1 MVAQTY
7 VDAVG
12 AVRAWINGRTATLVG
27 LGHPLQKGAHFKRLD
42 GAADA
47 TYARLSEGISV
58 RGAGAENPDMDASLL
73 AEVYGGTREEA
84 TAAAVALAEELSTV
98 LCGTAASVPGAVLFV
113 VDDITGPLWAPDGDL
128 PRLTLTF
135 TVRVRPA

>member
-42 GAADA
+42 GAAG
-47 TYARLSEGISV
+47 RHL
-58 RGAGAENPDMDASLL
+58 
-73 AEVYGGTREEA
+73 
-84 TAAAVALAEELSTV
+84 
-98 LCGTAASVPGAVLFV
+98 
-113 VDDITGPLWAPDGDL
+113 
-128 PRLTLTF
+128 
-135 TVRVRPA
+135 RPAQRGDIRPRCRGRESRHGRQSAS

>member
-1 MVAQTY
+1 

-12 AVRAWINGRTATLVG
+12 AVRAWINSRTATLVG
-27 LGHPLQKGAHFKRLD
+27 LGKPLQKGAHFKRLD

-47 TYARLSEGISV
+47 TYALLTEGPTTL
-58 RGAGAENPDMDASLL
+58 GGGAENPDMNASLL

-84 TAAAVALAEELSTV
+84 TAAAVALAEDLSSTLAGIPV
-98 LCGTAASVPGAVLFV
+98 DVPGARLYVA
-113 VDDITGPLWAPDGDL
+113 DDLTGPLWAPDGDL

-135 TVRVRPA
+135 TVRMRPA